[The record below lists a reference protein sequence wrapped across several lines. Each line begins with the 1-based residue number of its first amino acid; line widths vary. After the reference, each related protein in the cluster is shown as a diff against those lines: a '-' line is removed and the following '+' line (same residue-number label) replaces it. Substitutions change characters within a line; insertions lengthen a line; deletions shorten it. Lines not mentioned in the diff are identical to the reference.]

1 MLPPPKATLLLL
13 FIHGFKGHDHR
24 TFLDFPTRIMTIF
37 TNAKANLD
45 VESIVYPQYDT
56 RGDFNAAVK
65 TFAEWTQEQVK
76 NRQEFNEKVYKTL
89 GEDGQSSGNVPPV
102 YVCFLG
108 HSMGGL
114 VAADAALYLE
124 KLPQKSPVVGILA
137 FDTPYY
143 GLNHSIFTQAAY
155 ERAAGLAQK
164 ATGVYSLASAA
175 YLPAAAAWSSMSAS
189 KTGAAGAVGAA
200 GAEGAAGEKATGY
213 DSNTQS
219 RDQTSSAATAPGGFS
234 AASLFSSAAVK
245 TEKKEPKPASSGW
258 GWGSIALGIG
268 AAVVATGAAVVI
280 NKHMNDGMQYVTSH
294 IQFVGILWNS
304 VQLKQR
310 VDDILRLPIGFHC
323 FYTRVRIP
331 ASSTNNWTSGS
342 RTFVELTS
350 IADATE
356 PFFSARECSGQDEI
370 EAHMEMFNPA
380 KNFDYYP
387 MGEETVKRVRVMVDE
402 ALKRES

>member
-13 FIHGFKGHDHR
+13 FVHGFKGHDHH

-65 TFAEWTQEQVK
+65 AFAEWTQEQVK
-76 NRQEFNEKVYKTL
+76 SRQEFNEKVYKKL
-89 GEDGQSSGNVPPV
+89 EEDGQSSGSVPPV

-124 KLPQKSPVVGILA
+124 KLPQKSPIVGILA

-164 ATGVYSLASAA
+164 ASGVYSLASAA
-175 YLPAAAAWSSMSAS
+175 YLPAAAAWSSLAVS
-189 KTGAAGAVGAA
+189 KTGTT
-200 GAEGAAGEKATGY
+200 ATGY

-219 RDQTSSAATAPGGFS
+219 RDQS
-234 AASLFSSAAVK
+234 SSAAVK
-245 TEKKEPKPASSGW
+245 TEKKEQKPASGGW

-268 AAVVATGAAVVI
+268 AAVAATGAAVVL

-304 VQLKQR
+304 LQLKQR

-331 ASSTNNWTSGS
+331 ASSANNWKSGL
-342 RTFVELTS
+342 RTFIELTS
-350 IADATE
+350 ISDVTE
-356 PFFSARECSGQDEI
+356 SFFSARNCSGQDEI

-387 MGEETVKRVRVMVDE
+387 MGDETVKRVRVMVDE

>member
-13 FIHGFKGHDHR
+13 FVHGFKGHDHH

-76 NRQEFNEKVYKTL
+76 SRQEFNERVYKKL
-89 GEDGQSSGNVPPV
+89 EENGQSSGKVPPV

-124 KLPQKSPVVGILA
+124 KLPQNSPVVGILA
-137 FDTPYY
+137 FDTPYF

-164 ATGVYSLASAA
+164 ASGAYSLVSAA
-175 YLPAAAAWSSMSAS
+175 YLPAAAAWSSMSGS
-189 KTGAAGAVGAA
+189 KAGAVGAA
-200 GAEGAAGEKATGY
+200 GATVTGY
-213 DSNTQS
+213 DSNTRG
-219 RDQTSSAATAPGGFS
+219 RDQSSSAATVPGGFN
-234 AASLFSSAAVK
+234 AASLFSSTVAK
-245 TEKKEPKPASSGW
+245 TDKKEQKPASSGW

-268 AAVVATGAAVVI
+268 AAVAATGAAVVI

-304 VQLKQR
+304 LQLRQR
-310 VDDILRLPIGFHC
+310 VDDILRLPLGFHC
-323 FYTRVRIP
+323 FYTQIRIP
-331 ASSTNNWTSGS
+331 ASSSNNWTPGS
-342 RTFVELTS
+342 RTFIELTS
-350 IADATE
+350 ISDVTE

-380 KNFDYYP
+380 KNYDYYP